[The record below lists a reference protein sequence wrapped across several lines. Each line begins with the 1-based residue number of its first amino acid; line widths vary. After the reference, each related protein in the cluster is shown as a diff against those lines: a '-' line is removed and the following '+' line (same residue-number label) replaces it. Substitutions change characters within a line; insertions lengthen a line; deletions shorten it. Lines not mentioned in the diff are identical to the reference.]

1 MFIVRAKVFLNLEM
15 SKDERLDLILTL
27 PKDPRDMISG
37 SALALV
43 RFLMISYR
51 LNEMY
56 CQSVHGMAPKRGP
69 GGKGFEI
76 EFKILLIFP
85 LFFALYSF
93 LESASVTMHPLQ
105 RLY

>member
-43 RFLMISYR
+43 RVLMISV
-51 LNEMY
+51 E
-56 CQSVHGMAPKRGP
+56 
-69 GGKGFEI
+69 
-76 EFKILLIFP
+76 
-85 LFFALYSF
+85 
-93 LESASVTMHPLQ
+93 
-105 RLY
+105 